1 MKNQKTGICSVI
13 ISISAS
19 SRELEVK
26 QGTKKRSNFAVKRPI
41 LNLNKKTELRIV
53 KSFVYSNAGKKRLGG
68 LGVGEKSVNLVEPN
82 QEHNTSY
89 IV

>member
-1 MKNQKTGICSVI
+1 MKLCSEKT
-13 ISISAS
+13 
-19 SRELEVK
+19 
-26 QGTKKRSNFAVKRPI
+26 
-41 LNLNKKTELRIV
+41 NLKFRNKKTELRIV
-53 KSFVYSNAGKKRLGG
+53 KSFGYSNVGKKRLEE